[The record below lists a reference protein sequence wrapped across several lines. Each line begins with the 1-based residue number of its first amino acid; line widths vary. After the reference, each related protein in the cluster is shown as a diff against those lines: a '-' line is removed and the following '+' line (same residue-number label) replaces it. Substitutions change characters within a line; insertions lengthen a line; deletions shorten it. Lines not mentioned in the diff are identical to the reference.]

1 MPQDHSPASIPGRDG
16 RNALLLLAVVGVALV
31 AGYRG
36 GAPADAPAEPAHQ
49 AAVYSAPTLPPT
61 AGYDLNKAMALAGN
75 EVPSST
81 ESYYFFAFVDE
92 TPAEQEAADLAEKLQ
107 QASREHDFLGVAGPD
122 ADRNR
127 RALLSALAGSSGKD
141 LSGVVIIYV
150 GPRAQMDEVTQAVTA
165 SGAQLRYVVYPD
177 LLPDLKPEV

>member
-1 MPQDHSPASIPGRDG
+1 MPQDHTPAPPPGRDG
-16 RNALLLLAVVGVALV
+16 RHALLLLAVVVVALV

-36 GAPADAPAEPAHQ
+36 GAPAEPA
-49 AAVYSAPTLPPT
+49 APPAPVAVYSAPTLPPT

-75 EVPSST
+75 EVPSGT

-122 ADRNR
+122 AERNR

-141 LSGVVIIYV
+141 LSGVIIIYV
-150 GPRAQMDEVTQAVTA
+150 GPRAQKDEVSAAVAA

-177 LLPDLKPEV
+177 LLPDVKPEV